1 MTSVVSKPAIL
12 GQPAIPPLKNGDHL
26 KRDEFLRRWDAMP
39 ELKKAE
45 LIQGR
50 VYVASP
56 VNARDHGEPHAL
68 VVGILITYMANT
80 PTVKVGDNSTTI
92 LGEDDV
98 PQPDAYLRLDSAR
111 GGQSL
116 LTANGYI
123 EGAPELIIEVAA
135 TSADYDLHEK
145 LETYEAAGVKEYIVW
160 RTYDGEVDCFS
171 RTGSSRFVRKAA
183 DADGVYRSTTF
194 PGLWLNLAALV
205 RQDLATLLPTV
216 QQGLASP
223 EHHRFITAAA
233 SPRQQT

>member
-1 MTSVVSKPAIL
+1 MTSVTFKPAIL

-26 KRDEFLRRWDAMP
+26 KKDEFLRRYDAMP
-39 ELKKAE
+39 SLKKAE

-56 VNARDHGEPHAL
+56 VNARDHGEPHAAAVAVL
-68 VVGILITYMANT
+68 GVYAANT
-80 PTVKVGDNSTTI
+80 PGAKAGDNSTTI

-98 PQPDAYLRLDSAR
+98 PQPDAYLRLESAH

-160 RTYDGEVDCFS
+160 RTYDGEVDCFLRS
-171 RTGSSRFVRKAA
+171 GSARFTRRAA
-183 DADGVYRSTTF
+183 DADGIYRSGAF
-194 PGLWLNLAALV
+194 PGLWLSVPALV
-205 RQDLATLLPTV
+205 RQDLATLLQTV
-216 QQGLASP
+216 QQGLASA
-223 EHHRFITAAA
+223 EHKQFVAR
-233 SPRQQT
+233 P